1 MAYEFLPPGPTPEPL
16 SFTHFPDRV
25 SCFIFRNWNMIPV
38 ATMAK
43 LLGTTSAKI
52 LRIAK
57 FMGLPKYEAGQT
69 KFWKTR
75 GYISLIRQNWH
86 LLPYEQILEMLDMS
100 EKELAFCLKEDD
112 FLYHKLGT
120 LKPAAKVLKYEEP
133 SEETIARL
141 KEIKNELCA
150 DLVKESKNF
159 APFDFKKCARVAPAK
174 TKNLRMI
181 YPYSASYGDPLMDDK
196 LSDFSDEMLKDYA
209 RAGINGLW
217 FQAVLYGLVPW
228 DRAPEMSG
236 NYERRV
242 KNLRRLTDRAAKYG
256 VGIYLYF
263 NEPRTIM
270 MEWADKFKDLEGA
283 TDKENTLCLCTSKKP
298 VLDYLENAMATLFAQ
313 CPNLAGIFTITR
325 SENATNCAY
334 STDEHKNSCPI
345 CKDRLTSDIVAEVLT
360 ALANG
365 IGRSNPKARVMAHTW
380 AWGFDYIND
389 IIRKVPKNVSI
400 LSVSEW
406 GVETDCEGYKGSVVD
421 YSISKPGPSPRA
433 KENFIVA
440 KECGLG
446 RVAKVQINN
455 SWEMSAVPYM
465 PVFDLVEKHLNDL
478 RNVGVN
484 DFMLSWT
491 LGGAPSPMVG
501 LLSKSK
507 EEIYKELY
515 GEAAGAV
522 AEASKIFSDAF
533 THFPFD
539 SAYCIYKAPM
549 NYGPMNLLWLDPTNY
564 NASMVGFPYDD
575 ITTWRYRYPEDVFAR
590 AFHRVA
596 DNWEKGLPVME
607 KMLDKLTG
615 KYKKN
620 FEELYRF
627 ALVTYCHFKTT
638 SNAIDF
644 VMLRRDMKANKDK
657 LISILEN
664 ELVLAKCVGMCQCED
679 ARVAFEAS
687 NHYYYTPSLIQEKII
702 NCKALLRR
710 LNAL

>member
-1 MAYEFLPPGPTPEPL
+1 MKYRFLPAGPTPEPID
-16 SFTHFPDRV
+16 FTHFPDRL
-25 SCFIFRNWNMIPV
+25 SCFVFRNWNMLPL
-38 ATMAK
+38 ATMAR
-43 LLGTTSAKI
+43 LLGTTSAKV
-52 LRIAK
+52 LRLAN
-57 FMGLPKYEAGQT
+57 FMGLPKYDAEQT
-69 KFWKTR
+69 KLWKTK
-75 GYISLIRQNWH
+75 GYISLLRQNWH
-86 LLPYEQILEMLDMS
+86 LLPYEQIMEMLGMT

-112 FLYHKLGT
+112 FLFHKLGS
-120 LKPAAKVLKYEEP
+120 LKPAAKPLKYEEP
-133 SEETIARL
+133 SEKTIARL
-141 KEIKNELCA
+141 KEIKSELYP
-150 DLVKESKNF
+150 DLVKASKKF
-159 APFDFKKCARVAPAK
+159 APFQFKKCARVVPAK

-181 YPYSASYGDPLMDDK
+181 YPYSASYGDPLMDDS

-236 NYERRV
+236 DYKRRV
-242 KNLRRLTDRAAKYG
+242 KNLRRLSDRAAKYG

-263 NEPRTIM
+263 NEPRTIT

-283 TDKENTLCLCTSKKP
+283 TDKEGVLCLCTSKKE

-345 CKDRLTSDIVAEVLT
+345 CRNRKTSDIIAEVLT

-380 AWGFDYIND
+380 AWGFEYIND
-389 IIRKVPKNVSI
+389 IIRKVPRNVSI
-400 LSVSEW
+400 LCVSEW

-433 KENFIVA
+433 KENFLVA
-440 KECGLG
+440 RECGLE

-455 SWEMSAVPYM
+455 SWEMSAVPYL
-465 PVFDLVEKHLNDL
+465 PVFDLVEKHLNAL
-478 RNVGVN
+478 RKAGVDN
-484 DFMLSWT
+484 FMLSWT

-507 EEIYKELY
+507 EAVFKELY
-515 GEAAGAV
+515 GSGAKAASQ
-522 AEASKIFSDAF
+522 ASKIFSDAF
-533 THFPFD
+533 SFFPFD

-549 NYGPMNLLWLDPTNY
+549 NYGPMNLLYLTPTNY
-564 NASMVGFPYDD
+564 QAAMVGFPYDD
-575 ITTWRYRYPEDVFAR
+575 IKTWRYRYPEDVFAR

-596 DNWEKGLPVME
+596 DNWEKGLPILE
-607 KMLDKLTG
+607 KEVTKLSG
-615 KYKKN
+615 KFRKN
-620 FEELYRF
+620 FEELLRF
-627 ALVTYCHFKTT
+627 AKVTYCHFKTT

-644 VMLRRDMKANKDK
+644 ILLRRDIAANREK
-657 LISILEN
+657 LIAILEN
-664 ELVLAKCVGMCQCED
+664 ELELAKCVGMCQCED

-687 NHYYYTPSLIQEKII
+687 NHYYYTPSLIQEKIL
-702 NCKALLRR
+702 NCNALLRQ
-710 LNAL
+710 LKKS